1 MCNVYTGPRV
11 ACRVPPAYRG
21 GVHPFKFAVHAQR
34 AESAAA
40 WAALARRAE
49 ELGYDALYMPDHLG
63 AQLSPLA
70 GLGAA
75 AAVTRTLRIG
85 SNVFAND
92 FRHPLILAREAATLD
107 VLSGGRFDFG
117 LGAGW
122 QRSDYRQLG
131 LAYDRPGIRIDRMV
145 EALDI
150 IKRLFAGERVDHV
163 GRFYRLDGARLE
175 PRPIQQPHP
184 PIFLWGGGPRFLRI
198 AAREADI
205 VGFIPG
211 FSTSGRPLARQA
223 TEAALAG
230 QVAIVREAAGDR
242 FDRLELKV
250 FVADAGVTGGDQSI
264 GASVAAALKSVAPAM
279 VGGSPYLMDGS
290 TEALHARLLDRRER
304 LGISSY
310 SIRAASMEALAPL
323 VESLAGR

>member
-1 MCNVYTGPRV
+1 MRHGTG
-11 ACRVPPAYRG
+11 YRG
-21 GVHPFKFAVHAQR
+21 RVHPFKFAVHAHR
-34 AESAAA
+34 AGSAAE

-63 AQLSPLA
+63 AQFGPLA
-70 GLGAA
+70 ALGAA

-107 VLSGGRFDFG
+107 VLSDGRFDFG

-145 EALDI
+145 EAIGI
-150 IKRLFAGERVDHV
+150 IKRLFLGERVDHI
-163 GRFYRLDGARLE
+163 GRFYRLEGARLE
-175 PRPIQQPHP
+175 PGTVQRPHP
-184 PIFLWGGGPRFLRI
+184 PIFLGGGGPRFLRI

-211 FSTSGRPLARQA
+211 FSPAGRPIARLA
-223 TEAALAG
+223 TEAALADR
-230 QVAIVREAAGDR
+230 VAIVREAAGDR

-250 FVADAGVTGGDQSI
+250 FVADAGVTGGDQPI
-264 GASVAAALKSVAPAM
+264 GASLAAALKSMGPAI
-279 VGGSPYLMDGS
+279 VGGSPYLMYGS
-290 TEALHARLLDRRER
+290 TETLRDRLLERRER

-310 SIRAASMEALAPL
+310 SVRASAMEALAPL
-323 VESLAGR
+323 VASLAGR

>member
-1 MCNVYTGPRV
+1 M
-11 ACRVPPAYRG
+11 
-21 GVHPFKFAVHAQR
+21 HPFKFAVHAQR
-34 AESAAA
+34 AESAAG
-40 WAALARRAE
+40 WSSLARRAE

-63 AQLSPLA
+63 GQFSPLA
-70 GLGAA
+70 ALAAA

-122 QRSDYRQLG
+122 LQSDYRQLG
-131 LAYDRPGIRIDRMV
+131 LAYDRPGTRIDRMV
-145 EALDI
+145 EALDV
-150 IKRLFAGERVDHV
+150 IKRLFAEERVDHR

-175 PRPIQQPHP
+175 PRPVQQPGP
-184 PIFLWGGGPRFLRI
+184 PIFLGGGGRRFLRI

-211 FSTSGRPLARQA
+211 FSASGRPLARQA
-223 TEAALAG
+223 TEAALEG
-230 QVAIVREAAGDR
+230 RVAIVREAAGDR

-264 GASVAAALKSVAPAM
+264 GASVAAALKSLGPAI
-279 VGGSPYLMDGS
+279 VGGSPYLMYGS
-290 TEALHARLLDRRER
+290 TDALRERLLGRRER

-310 SIRAASMEALAPL
+310 SIRASAMEALAPL
-323 VESLAGR
+323 VASLAGR

>member
-1 MCNVYTGPRV
+1 M
-11 ACRVPPAYRG
+11 
-21 GVHPFKFAVHAQR
+21 HPFKFAVHAHR
-34 AESAAA
+34 AGSAGE

-63 AQLSPLA
+63 AQFGPLA
-70 GLGAA
+70 ALGAA

-107 VLSGGRFDFG
+107 VISDGRFDFG

-145 EALDI
+145 EALGI
-150 IKRLFAGERVDHV
+150 IKRLFAGEQVDHV
-163 GRFYRLDGARLE
+163 GRFYRLEGARLE
-175 PRPIQQPHP
+175 PPTVQRPHP
-184 PIFLWGGGPRFLRI
+184 PFFLGGGGPRFLRI

-211 FSTSGRPLARQA
+211 FSPAGRPIARQA
-223 TEAALAG
+223 TESALADR
-230 QVAIVREAAGDR
+230 VAIVREAAGER
-242 FDRLELKV
+242 FERLELKV
-250 FVADAGVTGGDQSI
+250 FVADAGVTGGDQPI
-264 GASVAAALKSVAPAM
+264 GASLAAGLKSLGPAL
-279 VGGSPYLMDGS
+279 VGGSPYLMYGS
-290 TEALHARLLDRRER
+290 VAALSDRLLERRER
-304 LGISSY
+304 TGISGY
-310 SIRAASMEALAPL
+310 SIRASSMEALAP
-323 VESLAGR
+323 VVASLAGR